1 MATVGSLG
9 GITFNVSSRR
19 VLTFDNYSRQ
29 GNIKSAEHEII
40 AEKSHMEFTGLEPE
54 EITFDIQLFSQ
65 LNVTPE
71 KKLEALRKMRDTGQV
86 VSFILG
92 NNPVSQNKWMITGL
106 SEKPSY
112 WKRRGKMQVVMVSVT
127 LKEYRVD
134 TNTISEMD
142 ASTPWSSIAAQVSEV
157 KEKVNSYE
165 QEALDV
171 LDAVED
177 TVGDIL

>member
-19 VLTFDNYSRQ
+19 VLTFDNYSR
-29 GNIKSAEHEII
+29 
-40 AEKSHMEFTGLEPE
+40 
-54 EITFDIQLFSQ
+54 
-65 LNVTPE
+65 
-71 KKLEALRKMRDTGQV
+71 QV

-112 WKRRGKMQVVMVSVT
+112 WKRRGKMHVATVSIT

-134 TNTISEMD
+134 TNTIAETD
-142 ASTPWSSIAAQVSEV
+142 ASTPWGSIAAQVAEV
-157 KEKVNSYE
+157 KEKVSSYE

-171 LDAVED
+171 LDTVED